1 MVSLTRMD
9 TPMMESEPPNNGMQ
23 PTAATPAVREAGFW
37 VTTLIPFPTIGLIS
51 PPLPLIPELGPQEN
65 R

>member
-1 MVSLTRMD
+1 
-9 TPMMESEPPNNGMQ
+9 MMESEPPNNGMQ

>member
-1 MVSLTRMD
+1 MD

-23 PTAATPAVREAGFW
+23 RTAATAAVREAGFW
-37 VTTLIPFPTIGLIS
+37 IPFPTIGLIS